1 VVRLII
7 VRASDL
13 RRETPPVFIL
23 PDESDVSEGGGCS
36 IIDDCRL
43 DDLRRTVGAFSRL
56 AFLTSVSAL
65 TLILGAG
72 CAGSGGQL
80 TPSMNFFSPAAADA

>member
-7 VRASDL
+7 VGASDI
-13 RRETPPVFIL
+13 RRETSLVLIF
-23 PDESDVSEGGGCS
+23 PDESDASEGGGCS

-56 AFLTSVSAL
+56 AFLTSVSVL
-65 TLILGAG
+65 TLILGTG
-72 CAGSGGQL
+72 CAGSG
-80 TPSMNFFSPAAADA
+80 S